1 MLQLSYE
8 ISSKDEVKNIFDE
21 LFKND
26 SYCNAKTKLLQ
37 VYVPVYISDI
47 IPSLLDE
54 IKNIDSELLVV
65 GLTTYDA
72 ISKGVCFD
80 RKAVLSFSL
89 FNDSTI
95 NIYALDTSNYKY
107 NIVEYFKKKINRMD
121 DIAGIQFL
129 STDSSRNNSELLNE
143 LSNSEFPVFG
153 AVAARYDDKYKP
165 FIFYEKIY
173 NNVIILVVYRG
184 DKLKI
189 HADFC
194 LGWRPLGKEMTIS
207 KVTEDYCVEEID
219 GFPAAYIYDKYLNV
233 KPNEYFLEN
242 TYEFPLSIN
251 RNGRLISR
259 SPYAIDEYGRLY
271 FNADIYSGEKVRL
284 SYGNKRYVLNDAR
297 NLSAKIKDPGIEAVF
312 LIACYNR
319 KMLLREDIKREISY
333 FESTTSNISGC
344 YVFSEFMKDGEKGG
358 VLHYSLVA
366 ISMKEGKGDIINC
379 QIPEEKFVHE
389 KVSEKIPFTERL
401 MHFLE
406 ATTQDLL
413 QMATTDQLTGLRNRR
428 SLEEILKYEMA
439 KRENKDN
446 LALILIDI
454 DFFKEVNDTY
464 GHDVGD
470 HVLVKLSEIF
480 KAHVRIEDTIGRWGG
495 EEFILV
501 LPNTGI
507 DGAIEVAERI
517 RYAVEKYEFE
527 DIGKMTISAG
537 VTVKLYEESIEHAF
551 IRVDHGLY
559 QAKNEGRNKVKSV

>member
-8 ISSKDEVKNIFDE
+8 ISSVDEVNFIFDE
-21 LFKND
+21 LFENEL
-26 SYCNAKTKLLQ
+26 YCNAKTKLLQ
-37 VYVPVYISDI
+37 VYVPLYLSET
-47 IPSLLDE
+47 IPRLLE
-54 IKNIDSELLVV
+54 ELKNKDSELLIV

-107 NIVEYFKKKINRMD
+107 NIVEYFKKKINRKD

-165 FIFYEKIY
+165 FIFCEKIY
-173 NNVIILVVYRG
+173 NSAIILVVYRG
-184 DKLKI
+184 DMLKI

-358 VLHYSLVA
+358 VLHSSLVA

-537 VTVKLYEESIEHAF
+537 VTVKLYDESIEHAF